1 MEFSGFLPEA
11 LDFLV
16 ENRLNNDKGFYDN
29 NNTIIFNLIND
40 KLIMQNSLIKVEPDQ
55 KMNYHSKLISTN

>member
-1 MEFSGFLPEA
+1 MLRVFLGI
-11 LDFLV
+11 FW
-16 ENRLNNDKGFYDN
+16 NDKGFYDN